1 MLALSEPDPNS
12 RARAS
17 GGFAHPHTR
26 LNPAWR
32 SRDLRL
38 CWWEMSL
45 AARLL
50 ASRAVSRVVHVP
62 WLAAEGAS
70 ARIAR
75 KGSIR
80 TFRAAGRAHRRGQ
93 DPRGIFA
100 QPRGAVGIQAA
111 RKGERLHRF
120 TPSIFRLSR
129 RLPPTSR
136 AISKPRCARWDCPS
150 VSRREPAIRHPTSAP
165 VRSRSRPTSC

>member
-38 CWWEMSL
+38 CWWKMSL
-45 AARLL
+45 AEESLLPGQFREWFTSVAGSRGRISSNCLKRLDRDIPCCWSRPPAPARPSRDFCP
-50 ASRAVSRVVHVP
+50 ASWSCRSP
-62 WLAAEGAS
+62 GA
-70 ARIAR
+70 
-75 KGSIR
+75 
-80 TFRAAGRAHRRGQ
+80 RR
-93 DPRGIFA
+93 D
-100 QPRGAVGIQAA
+100 
-111 RKGERLHRF
+111 ERRHRF

-129 RLPPTSR
+129 RLPPTSP
-136 AISKPRCARWDCPS
+136 AISKRPCARWDCPFA
-150 VSRREPAIRHPTSAP
+150 SRREPAIRHPTNAP
-165 VRSRSRPTSC
+165 ARSRSHPTSC